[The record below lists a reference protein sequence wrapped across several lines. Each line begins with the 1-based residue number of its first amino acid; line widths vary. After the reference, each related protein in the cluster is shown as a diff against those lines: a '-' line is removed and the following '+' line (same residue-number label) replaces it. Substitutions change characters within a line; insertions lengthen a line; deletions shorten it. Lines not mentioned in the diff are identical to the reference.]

1 MAFSGTLV
9 LLLFNSIQMKSS
21 FQSGLIVV
29 VTLLSVFVLGAF
41 ASPYL
46 FGDITRK
53 DATTAAAVSG
63 IKLTATEIDSL
74 LPTLNGYQETYQELR
89 DLNIPNSLPPAL
101 AFNPLPANFSVPVGP
116 DGVFIDLPV
125 TKLPNNQEELAFYTV
140 RQLAYLIKNKR
151 ITSLELTNFFLER
164 LKKYDPQ
171 LHCVITL
178 TEETARQQARNADAE
193 LAEGNYLGIL
203 HGIPYGAKDLLATKD
218 HKTTWGAKP
227 YQHQMINEDA
237 IVIQKLE
244 AAGAVLVAKLSLGAL
259 AWGDVWFGGM
269 TRNPWKPETGSSGS
283 SAGSASAVAAGLVP
297 FAIGTETLGS
307 IVSPSTVCG
316 TTGLRPTYGRVSR
329 KGAMALSWSMDKI
342 GPLTRSSEDALAVL
356 DAIRGED
363 GHDVR
368 QDAAMDYRSLDRQE
382 RTLRIGYLK
391 NDFARNYPF
400 KAQDSLTLVKLR
412 ELGYE
417 LVPLELPETPPIGFI
432 LEAEAAAAF
441 DQLTLNNQDDELT
454 RQVKNAWPN
463 VFRAARFIPA
473 VEYIQANRLR
483 TRLIEDMETA
493 LEGVDL
499 YVHPS
504 WASSSLRITNFT
516 GHPCLVL
523 PNGFQEDGRPTS
535 ITFTGKLY
543 QEGKLVAVGQ
553 AYQDATEWD
562 DLHPKL

>member
-1 MAFSGTLV
+1 M
-9 LLLFNSIQMKSS
+9 MKSS
-21 FQSGLIVV
+21 LRTFFAGCAV
-29 VTLLSVFVLGAF
+29 LLSVFVLGAF

-46 FGDITRK
+46 FEAISRE
-53 DATTAAAVSG
+53 DAATAASVAG
-63 IKLTATEIDSL
+63 IELTTSEIDSL
-74 LPTLNGYQETYQELR
+74 LPTLNQYQETYGEIRQL
-89 DLNIPNSLPPAL
+89 DIPNELAPAMT
-101 AFNPLPANFSVPVGP
+101 FNPLPAGFEIPAGP
-116 DGVFIDLPV
+116 DGVFIDLPK
-125 TKLPNNQEELAFYTV
+125 TLLPSNRDDLAFYSV
-140 RQLAYLIKNKR
+140 RQLAYLIKNR
-151 ITSLELTNFFLER
+151 QITSLELTDFFLAR

-178 TEETARQQARNADAE
+178 TETTARTQARQADAE
-193 LAEGNYLGIL
+193 IAAGNYKGIL
-203 HGIPYGAKDLLATKD
+203 HGIPYGAKDLLATKA

-227 YQHQMINEDA
+227 YQDQVIDEDA
-237 IVIQKLE
+237 VVIQKLE
-244 AAGAVLVAKLSLGAL
+244 AAGAVLVAKLTLGAL

-269 TRNPWKPETGSSGS
+269 TRNPWKPTAGSSGS

-316 TTGLRPTYGRVSR
+316 TTGLRPTFGRVSR

-342 GPLTRSSEDALAVL
+342 GPLTRSAEDALVVL
-356 DAIRGED
+356 DAIRGKD
-363 GHDVR
+363 GQDIR
-368 QDAAMDYRSLDRQE
+368 YDAAMDYRSMDSKA

-391 NDFARNYPF
+391 NDFARDYPF
-400 KAQDSLTLVKLR
+400 KNQDSLTLAKLA

-417 LVPLELPETPPIGFI
+417 LVPLELPATPPIGFI

-441 DQLTLNNQDDELT
+441 DQLTLSNRDDELT

-493 LEGVDL
+493 LADVDL

-523 PNGFQEDGRPTS
+523 PNGFQEDGTPTS
-535 ITFTGKLY
+535 ITFTGKLFA
-543 QEGKLVAVGQ
+543 EGKLVAVGQ
-553 AYQDATEWD
+553 AYQDATQWD